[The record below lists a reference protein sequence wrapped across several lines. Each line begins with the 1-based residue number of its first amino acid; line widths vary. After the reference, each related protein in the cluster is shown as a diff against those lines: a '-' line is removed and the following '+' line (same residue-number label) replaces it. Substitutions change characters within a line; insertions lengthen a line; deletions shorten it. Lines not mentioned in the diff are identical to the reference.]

1 MRLSPHFDSEEFRCH
16 DGSYKDPD
24 PELVRKL
31 ELLRTELGNTAIHI
45 NSAYRSPAYN
55 RKVGGSP
62 KSQHLLAKAAD
73 IVVKGKTP
81 KEVATAAAKV
91 GFTGIGTYKK
101 FTHVDVRPKP
111 ARWNG

>member
-16 DGSYKDPD
+16 DGSYKEPHT
-24 PELVRKL
+24 ELVQKL
-31 ELLRTELGNTAIHI
+31 ELLRTELGGATIHI
-45 NSAYRSPAYN
+45 NSAYRSPSYN

-62 KSQHLLAKAAD
+62 NSQHLLAKAAD

-81 KEVATAAAKV
+81 TQVAKAAEKV
-91 GFTGIGTYKK
+91 GFRGIGIYKK
-101 FTHVDVRPKP
+101 FTHVDVRSKP